1 MKADKYRILDL
12 LLDNSR
18 MGEFD
23 DMFDYGTVRTER
35 TVSTVRAFILF
46 VLDDVL
52 LYCILLLLL
61 V

>member
-23 DMFDYGTVRTER
+23 DMFDYGTVRAVR
-35 TVSTVRAFILF
+35 TVRAFILF
-46 VLDDVL
+46 VLDGV
-52 LYCILLLLL
+52 
-61 V
+61 

>member
-23 DMFDYGTVRTER
+23 DMFDYGTVRAVR
-35 TVSTVRAFILF
+35 TVRAFILF

-52 LYCILLLLL
+52 LYCILLLVLTP
-61 V
+61 

>member
-46 VLDDVL
+46 VLDGV
-52 LYCILLLLL
+52 
-61 V
+61 